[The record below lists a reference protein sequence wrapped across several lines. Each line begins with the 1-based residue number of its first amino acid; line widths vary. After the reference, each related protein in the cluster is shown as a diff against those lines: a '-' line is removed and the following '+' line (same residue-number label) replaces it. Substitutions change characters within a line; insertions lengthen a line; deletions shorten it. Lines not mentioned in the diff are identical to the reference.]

1 MVRQSTYF
9 NPLNSALLGEAFQ
22 FVPDFQNNPA
32 QTHTDTQTHTT
43 DSLVLTHTEICIWSH
58 IMARRKKGVSQHWQC
73 SQEAVTSKTQ
83 ERSRHNDS
91 YGVVQQGSGQFVMII
106 E

>member
-1 MVRQSTYF
+1 
-9 NPLNSALLGEAFQ
+9 
-22 FVPDFQNNPA
+22 
-32 QTHTDTQTHTT
+32 
-43 DSLVLTHTEICIWSH
+43 
-58 IMARRKKGVSQHWQC
+58 MAHRKKGVSQHRQC